1 MIWIRLI
8 TIAFALLYGIY
19 YFMLISQLNG
29 NIKFTNRKFT
39 LGRCLVPFY
48 YWIAP
53 QSEKRKTTKNK

>member
-1 MIWIRLI
+1 MIWIRII
-8 TIAFALLYGIY
+8 TLAFALLYGIY

-39 LGRCLVPFY
+39 FGRCLVPFY

-53 QSEKRKTTKNK
+53 QNEKRKTTKNK